1 MENPNIEGRCGIEVA
16 MSTSQI
22 HRRELVQTL
31 DGLKARVSA
40 EEPGCACEFFE
51 DLGRSNRFL
60 WKEWWMTEKEAD
72 LARASDRFR
81 ALLGAVKV
89 LGALEYVRR
98 LSQQPDDEIET
109 SHETHLEDG
118 A

>member
-1 MENPNIEGRCGIEVA
+1 
-16 MSTSQI
+16 
-22 HRRELVQTL
+22 
-31 DGLKARVSA
+31 
-40 EEPGCACEFFE
+40 
-51 DLGRSNRFL
+51 
-60 WKEWWMTEKEAD
+60 MTEEEAD

-98 LSQQPDDEIET
+98 LSQQPDNELET
-109 SHETHLEDG
+109 SPETHLEND

>member
-1 MENPNIEGRCGIEVA
+1 

-31 DGLKARVSA
+31 DGLKARVAA
-40 EEPGCACEFFE
+40 EEPECACEFFE
-51 DLGRSNRFL
+51 DLARSNRFL
-60 WKEWWMTEKEAD
+60 WKEWWMTKEEAD

-89 LGALEYVRR
+89 LGDLEYVRR
-98 LSQQPDDEIET
+98 LSQQPDGEEET
-109 SHETHLEDG
+109 THETHSEND